1 MYHKYGKNG
10 SGGEILATK
19 KQSGI
24 RTDGTSAAHG
34 AEKLGTDPQTLEA
47 KLRQGGVPGGPG
59 MERLQQIMGDPQAV
73 QSLLRSPQAQA
84 LLKSLKKQQK

>member
-1 MYHKYGKNG
+1 MVKMEVAVRFLQQKNNLE
-10 SGGEILATK
+10 SGQMEHLLRMA
-19 KQSGI
+19 
-24 RTDGTSAAHG
+24 